1 MRFVVITAL
10 LACFLGSGHA
20 ATSECNQDLYS
31 TAVVENGTLIA
42 KGETA
47 EYNGVRIRPILVDI
61 TKFLIPPNTRFC
73 IEMTLPLTWQPT
85 QFLHLVPRVAG
96 LAP

>member
-1 MRFVVITAL
+1 MYLMHGSLTFVFDFIEIQTLEMMRFVVITAL
-10 LACFLGSGHA
+10 LACYFGSCIA

-47 EYNGVRIRPILVDI
+47 EYNGVRIRPILCRYNSI
-61 TKFLIPPNTRFC
+61 SQT
-73 IEMTLPLTWQPT
+73 T
-85 QFLHLVPRVAG
+85 QQQILH
-96 LAP
+96 